1 MTAHGDAMAL
11 EFYLQAD
18 AFLEEEHFNYLEYF
32 NLQKPRH
39 IDSMELR
46 EYDFLTPWVR
56 LCEAEHLGVSHFFDD
71 TLLLST
77 AVPRAILLLEQVYG
91 PMTGRTLFGPDPV
104 SPNNPFRH
112 MHAILSH
119 SHPGYG
125 ILALCD

>member
-1 MTAHGDAMAL
+1 MGL
-11 EFYLQAD
+11 RFYIQAD
-18 AFLEEEHFNYLEYF
+18 TFLEEEDARYLDYF
-32 NLQKPRH
+32 NLEPQPLLDR
-39 IDSMELR
+39 MELR
-46 EYDFLTPWVR
+46 EYAMLTPWVE
-56 LCEAEHLGVSHFFDD
+56 LCEGERLGITHFFDD

-77 AVPRAILLLEQVYG
+77 NVPRAIVLLEQVYK

-112 MHAILSH
+112 MHAILCH